1 MEGVGV
7 FDPEPSSID
16 SFAFPHHS
24 MCLATDVPAGTH
36 WVWHNAR
43 IIHTNRGRG
52 DHRPMTRHDAPITTD
67 SGIEIDPVYT
77 APNPPVDLP
86 APGAYPYTRGIHP
99 TMYRSR
105 NWTMR
110 QYAGFSS
117 AEESNK
123 RYQLL
128 LQRGVSGLSVAF
140 DLPTQLGMDSDD
152 PRAFGE
158 VGRVGVAVSTLD
170 DMRRLFDGIDQQAI
184 TTSMTINAPA
194 SLLLLMYQIVAEEKG
209 ADAAKLGGTIQ
220 NDILKEYVARGTY
233 IFPPRPSMRLVTD
246 TFAYCAES
254 LPSWNTISVSGY
266 HIREA
271 GSSAAQEIA
280 FTLANGFAYVQAAI
294 DAGLAVD
301 AFAPRISF
309 FFASHSNLFEEA
321 AKFRAARAMWATA
334 LKERFGAA
342 NPKSLMMRFHTQTGG
357 VTLTAQ
363 QPLNNVVRV
372 AYQALSAVLGGTQSL
387 HTNGYDEALAI
398 PTEQAATLALRTQQ
412 ILAEE
417 TGVTATADPLAGSYF
432 VESLTAQLQQKA
444 QEWIDRIDEQGGSVA
459 AIENGFM
466 QNAIGE
472 NAYHRELARS
482 SGEEVIVGVNKYGE
496 TESTRMEIHRID
508 PVIVANQVECV
519 KAYKAAQDP
528 AVIEPALASVR
539 AAAESDAN
547 LLPVMK
553 HALHAGATLGQVAYA
568 LRDAFGEHRATV

>member
-1 MEGVGV
+1 MA
-7 FDPEPSSID
+7 EPGE
-16 SFAFPHHS
+16 F
-24 MCLATDVPAGTH
+24 
-36 WVWHNAR
+36 
-43 IIHTNRGRG
+43 
-52 DHRPMTRHDAPITTD
+52 
-67 SGIEIDPVYT
+67 
-77 APNPPVDLP
+77 
-86 APGAYPYTRGIHP
+86 PYTRGIHP

-105 NWTMR
+105 KWTMR

-123 RYQLL
+123 RYKLL
-128 LQRGVSGLSVAF
+128 LNRGTTGLSVAF

-158 VGRVGVAVSTLD
+158 VGRVGVAVSTVD

-209 ADAAKLGGTIQ
+209 ADASKLGGTIQ

-233 IFPPRPSMRLVTD
+233 IYPPRPSMRLVTD
-246 TFAYCAES
+246 TFAYCARE

-280 FTLANGFAYVQAAI
+280 FTLSNGFAYVQAAV
-294 DAGLAVD
+294 DAGLDVN
-301 AFAPRISF
+301 AFATRISF

-321 AKFRAARAMWATA
+321 AKFRAARRMWSGI
-334 LKERFGAA
+334 LKERFGAT
-342 NPKSLMMRFHTQTGG
+342 NPKALMMRFHTQTGG

-398 PTEQAATLALRTQQ
+398 PTEAAATLALRTQQ

-417 TGVTATADPLAGSYF
+417 TGVTDTADPLAGSYF
-432 VESLTAQLQQKA
+432 VESLTDQLEA
-444 QEWIDRIDEQGGSVA
+444 RAREWIDRIDEQGGSVV
-459 AIENGFM
+459 AIERGFM

-482 SGEEVIVGVNKYGE
+482 SGEEVIVGVNQYRE
-496 TESTRMEIHRID
+496 DESVRMEIHKID
-508 PVIVANQVECV
+508 AAIVANQVERV
-519 KAYKAAQDP
+519 KAFKAAQDADLIE
-528 AVIEPALASVR
+528 AVLNRVRR
-539 AAAESDAN
+539 AAEGTDN

-553 HALHAGATLGQVAYA
+553 DALVRGATMGQVAYA
-568 LRDAFGEHRATV
+568 LRDVFGEHRAVV

>member
-1 MEGVGV
+1 
-7 FDPEPSSID
+7 
-16 SFAFPHHS
+16 
-24 MCLATDVPAGTH
+24 
-36 WVWHNAR
+36 
-43 IIHTNRGRG
+43 
-52 DHRPMTRHDAPITTD
+52 MTKDRDITTD

-77 APNPPVDLP
+77 APAVPVVLPNP
-86 APGAYPYTRGIHP
+86 GHFPYTRGIHP

-105 NWTMR
+105 RWTMR

-117 AEESNK
+117 AEESNR
-123 RYQLL
+123 RYRLL
-128 LQRGVSGLSVAF
+128 LERGTTGLSVAF

-152 PRAFGE
+152 PRSFGE

-170 DMRRLFDGIDQQAI
+170 DMRTLFDGIDQQAI

-194 SLLLLMYQIVAEEKG
+194 SILLLMYQIVAEEKG
-209 ADAAKLGGTIQ
+209 ADPAKLGGTAQ

-246 TFAYCAES
+246 TFAYCAEY

-271 GSSAAQEIA
+271 GASAAQEIA
-280 FTLANGFAYVQAAI
+280 FTLSDGFAYVQAAV
-294 DAGLAVD
+294 DAGLDVNT
-301 AFAPRISF
+301 FAPRISF

-321 AKFRAARAMWATA
+321 AKFRAARRMWATA
-334 LKERFGAA
+334 LQERFGAT
-342 NPKSLMMRFHTQTGG
+342 NPKALQLRFHTQTGG

-387 HTNGYDEALAI
+387 HTNGYDEALAL

-417 TGVTATADPLAGSYF
+417 TGVTDTADPLAGSYF
-432 VESLTAQLQQKA
+432 VESLTDRLEEAAQA
-444 QEWIDRIDEQGGSVA
+444 WITRIDDQGGAVA

-472 NAYHRELARS
+472 NAYQRELARS
-482 SGEEVIVGVNKYGE
+482 SGEEVIIGVNRHVE
-496 TESTRMEIHRID
+496 TETTRMETLRID
-508 PVIVANQVECV
+508 PEVVARQVERV
-519 KAYKAAQDP
+519 IAYKAAQDRT
-528 AVIEPALASVR
+528 AIEGLLQQVR
-539 AAAESDAN
+539 DTATGTGN

-553 HALHAGATLGQVAYA
+553 DALLAGATLGQVAYA
-568 LRDAFGEHRATV
+568 LRDAFGEHHATL